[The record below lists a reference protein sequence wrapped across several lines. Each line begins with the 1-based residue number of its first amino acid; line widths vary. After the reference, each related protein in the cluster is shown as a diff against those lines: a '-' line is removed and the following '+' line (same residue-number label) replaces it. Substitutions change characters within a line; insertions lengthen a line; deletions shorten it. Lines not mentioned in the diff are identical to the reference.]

1 MSGSDRDDDAD
12 PALRK
17 LATSAVPVERAEW
30 IAERRERLVPALT
43 AFTDVQME
51 KVARRPAFL
60 RVMWVAAAALVGL
73 GGVAW
78 FFAGRSPVQSAT
90 LRASEGTVR
99 VLHGGV
105 ASNSEARAPL
115 PLAEADLLET
125 LDGTAEVC
133 LVTGAVVDLSARSR
147 VELSAVDRAGGA
159 VSERLLLSEGRVDVH
174 VPKLRSGSK
183 LTIGT
188 PDAIVTVHGTAF
200 SVEVTRAR
208 EGLLATTVVVT
219 EGRVAVDS
227 GGRQLLLGPGAHWSS
242 ASRPSSSAPKPIEMP
257 PVAIGPSSAA
267 ASGSPSSAAARRSTL
282 GAENELF
289 RAAMAA
295 RRDGDPEKVVVLTE
309 RLLETYPGTP
319 LGSDARSLR
328 TEALEKLGRGPTP

>member
-1 MSGSDRDDDAD
+1 MSANDLNEDAA

-17 LATSAVPVERAEW
+17 LTTSAVPVEHAER

-43 AFTDVQME
+43 AFADVQME
-51 KVARRPAFL
+51 KAARRPAF
-60 RVMWVAAAALVGL
+60 RRAIWVAVAALVGL

-78 FFAGRSPVQSAT
+78 LFIGRSPVNGAT

-105 ASNSEARAPL
+105 ASNAEARAPL

-125 LDGTAEVC
+125 LDGTAEVS
-133 LVTGAVVDLSARSR
+133 LVTGAVVDLGARSR
-147 VELSAVDRAGGA
+147 VELSAVDRAAGA
-159 VSERLLLSEGRVDVH
+159 VSERLLLSLGRVDVR
-174 VPKLRSGSK
+174 VPKLESGSK

-188 PDAIVTVHGTAF
+188 PDAVVTVHGTAF

-219 EGRVAVDS
+219 EGRVSVDS
-227 GGRQLLLGPGAHWSS
+227 GGRQLLLGPGSHWSS
-242 ASRPSSSAPKPIEMP
+242 APRPSSSAPKPIETP
-257 PVAIGPSSAA
+257 PITIGPSSAA
-267 ASGSPSSAAARRSTL
+267 PSSAAARRSTL

-295 RRDGDPEKVVVLTE
+295 RRDGDQEKVVALTD

-319 LGSDARSLR
+319 LGSDALSLR
-328 TEALEKLGRGPTP
+328 AEALEKLGRGPTP